1 MGARLQFPYQ
11 GKVGMGRGLGVL
23 WSMALA
29 ALPAL
34 AQEPALAQ
42 VRSLREVQGRIT
54 AVDPRGGMLTLEH
67 PGGRV
72 ELRVDDSTTL
82 FLPGH
87 TGRLED
93 LRVGQ
98 QIRAAYEP
106 RERGAVAQWI
116 ELIEP

>member
-1 MGARLQFPYQ
+1 
-11 GKVGMGRGLGVL
+11 
-23 WSMALA
+23 
-29 ALPAL
+29 
-34 AQEPALAQ
+34 
-42 VRSLREVQGRIT
+42 
-54 AVDPRGGMLTLEH
+54 VDA
-67 PGGRV
+67 
-72 ELRVDDSTTL
+72 STTL

-98 QIRAAYEP
+98 QVRAAYEP